1 MRRARADSSHRGRSL
16 PLWLGAC
23 VTCASVAFA
32 PSGAR
37 GESSSPARPAAILP
51 LELRYL
57 QYGIAFTAEFVTLP
71 GPICTGGATPCI
83 LGSGGGIAAR
93 GGTRFP
99 GAWYLGGAYEFSKQ
113 DPNQLYRLAILQQ
126 LRVETRYYVVT
137 RRIVEPYFAGGLGAA
152 AYGNAWTA
160 DVWGALGFL
169 GIGVELQ
176 VTRTRVVG
184 LGVSYRGLY
193 TGRFTDTAGTSRS
206 PGVAQILGIDLV
218 LEARDPL

>member
-1 MRRARADSSHRGRSL
+1 MRRAGAGSGRRERSHLS
-16 PLWLGAC
+16 WLGAC
-23 VTCASVAFA
+23 ATCASLAFS
-32 PSGAR
+32 PSAAR
-37 GESSSPARPAAILP
+37 GEPPSAPRPAAIPP

-71 GPICTGGATPCI
+71 GPICTGGTAPCI

-93 GGTRFP
+93 GGYRFP

-126 LRVETRYYVVT
+126 LRVEARYYVVT
-137 RRIVEPYFAGGLGAA
+137 SRIVEPYFAGGLGVA

-160 DVWGALGFL
+160 DVWGALGSL
-169 GIGVELQ
+169 GVGVELQ
-176 VTRTRVVG
+176 VTRTRVIG
-184 LGVSYRGLY
+184 LGLGYRALY
-193 TGRFTDTAGTSRS
+193 TGRFTDTAGTNRA
-206 PGVAQILGIDLV
+206 PGIAQILGIDVV